1 MAPQPPGPIQL
12 GIGHVDL
19 SERFASTTVVGAS
32 PALAAETIIATL
44 TLPQNVVLS
53 TGIQLAGWA
62 ALTIGTSGVSCNLR
76 IRQTNLPGAVVAASG
91 ATSATAASLIET
103 GVQGLDASPTLP
115 GQVYVL
121 TAIIASGAAAS
132 TVSACQLF
140 AILI

>member
-1 MAPQPPGPIQL
+1 MAPQPPGPIQI
-12 GIGHVDL
+12 GVGHVDL
-19 SERFASTTVVGAS
+19 SERFASTTVVAAS

-44 TLPQNVVLS
+44 TLPQNVVLA

-76 IRQTNLPGAVVAASG
+76 IRQTNVTGAVVAASG
-91 ATSATAASLIET
+91 ATTATAASLIET
-103 GVQGLDASPTLP
+103 GVQGFDTSPTLP

-132 TVSACQLF
+132 TVSAAQLF